1 MGVPSSDRD
10 SGERR
15 ASRTSGLRC
24 MALAVAIL
32 GGVSAASAEK
42 NYGPGVT
49 DTEIKLGQTTA
60 YSGAASALSATS
72 RAIVAYF
79 KMINASGGIN
89 GRKINLI
96 SLDDAYSPPKTVE
109 QTRRLVESDEVLA
122 ITGTLGTPGNLAVAK
137 YLNAKKVPQ
146 LLALSGSAKLNDPKL
161 PWTTT
166 FYAAQTIESRIYARY
181 LLTSKPDAKIAIL
194 FQNDDYGKGYFNAL
208 KAGLG
213 AKAATMIVAE
223 ASYDITYP
231 TIDSEIVRLA
241 NSGADTIFYA
251 STPKFTAQAIRKVHE
266 LKWKPLQIVITASS
280 QIDATLKPAGLDAA
294 TGLVT
299 SLWQKDPND
308 PKWADD
314 QNVREF
320 LAFMKEWGAGDSAD
334 LFLSAT
340 GYSWAQT
347 MTHVLKNCGDDLT
360 RENLLKQATS
370 LKGFHPSLF
379 IEGVSL
385 SATPDDHTPWRQA
398 RMAKFDGTSWQPF
411 DDIITIED
419 GQQTEG
425 ATR

>member
-15 ASRTSGLRC
+15 AWRTSGLRC

-223 ASYDITYP
+223 AS
-231 TIDSEIVRLA
+231 
-241 NSGADTIFYA
+241 
-251 STPKFTAQAIRKVHE
+251 
-266 LKWKPLQIVITASS
+266 
-280 QIDATLKPAGLDAA
+280 
-294 TGLVT
+294 
-299 SLWQKDPND
+299 
-308 PKWADD
+308 
-314 QNVREF
+314 
-320 LAFMKEWGAGDSAD
+320 
-334 LFLSAT
+334 
-340 GYSWAQT
+340 
-347 MTHVLKNCGDDLT
+347 
-360 RENLLKQATS
+360 
-370 LKGFHPSLF
+370 
-379 IEGVSL
+379 
-385 SATPDDHTPWRQA
+385 
-398 RMAKFDGTSWQPF
+398 
-411 DDIITIED
+411 
-419 GQQTEG
+419 
-425 ATR
+425 